1 MSIVIAILM
10 TLLVTKIQDPADV
23 DPQLL
28 APFIRRFVSNRKYPN
43 QPRDGIIYAYEVH
56 VKYLRNLKANSLI
69 ILDYNCDY

>member
-43 QPRDGIIYAYEVH
+43 QPRDGIIYAYEVE
-56 VKYLRNLKANSLI
+56 VKYLRK
-69 ILDYNCDY
+69 